1 MSDAKRSE
9 NGWLSPS
16 NARVRRTFLYLPLIL
31 YSIVLLY
38 PLFVMVVSSF
48 KSTGELF
55 MNPVGLPRTIDLQNY
70 RATFDK
76 VNFLL
81 YFKNS
86 VVVTSLS
93 TALSVAVGTF
103 AAYALAR
110 YCFKGNRLIYLVF
123 ISGLMVPLPLASFPL
138 FLLIKGLG
146 LLDTHAALILIYGGW
161 RVSFT
166 ILIMSGFFASLP
178 KGLEEAAR
186 VDGCTEFGVFLRVM
200 LPLARPGLVIAFI
213 YNAIPIWNDFFIPLI
228 FLRSD
233 RLSTIPL
240 GISRFFGEYAS
251 DWGALF
257 ASLNLAMLPIVLV
270 YFLLSRKF
278 VESMTS
284 GAFK

>member
-1 MSDAKRSE
+1 MSVTKKSG
-9 NGWLSPS
+9 NVWLSIS
-16 NARVRRTFLYLPLIL
+16 NPRVRHMLLYLPLIL
-31 YSIVLLY
+31 YSMVLLY
-38 PLFVMVVSSF
+38 PLFIMVISSL
-48 KSTGELF
+48 KSTRELF
-55 MNPVGLPRTIDLQNY
+55 MNPLGLPQTINLLNY
-70 RATFDK
+70 RATFEK

-93 TALSVAVGTF
+93 TALSLAVGTF

-110 YCFKGNRLIYLVF
+110 YRFRGNRLIYFVF
-123 ISGLMVPLPLASFPL
+123 ISGLMMPLQLASFPL

-146 LLDTHAALILIYGGW
+146 LLDTHAGLILIYGGW
-161 RVSFT
+161 RISFT
-166 ILIMSGFFASLP
+166 VLIMSGFFDSLP

-213 YNAIPIWNDFFIPLI
+213 YNAVPIWNDFFLPLV

-257 ASLNLAMLPIVLV
+257 ASLNLATLPIILL
-270 YFLLSRKF
+270 YFFLSKKF